1 MFEAEA
7 VCEARLVLAEVL
19 ELARHMADGL
29 MLGGLQGHAGCGPSP
44 EKRHGRR

>member
-1 MFEAEA
+1 MLEAEA

-29 MLGGLQGHAGCGPSP
+29 ML
-44 EKRHGRR
+44 